1 VTLVSFGIIEPTYI
15 HETGGLFQFAKKI
28 GLNRFKPSADLI
40 AGNSQVL
47 SKTPLTI
54 KWVIQKPEADIMMTF
69 WNDLQKLGMEEDE
82 KSSRKFAI
90 ANPSPFVRKM
100 PALNKASHVELDPED
115 IEYFAPGG
123 IIYKER
129 QKAFL
134 DVLPFEEIL
143 KRAESWSKR
152 ELETLEPLW
161 EINEETQEESPKFL
175 GFNTNRG
182 INRGNIRTSLPD
194 IGRIAYCDVAIDPS
208 FNEIVTGKPLDQ
220 KTAMNQHLVQE
231 ILNKYLEQSH
241 CPDETHCDYHYEWA
255 SAYVFDRIQESLEE
269 KAWDD
274 CLNKI
279 RILRNPKLL
288 APGDFYLNV
297 T

>member
-1 VTLVSFGIIEPTYI
+1 MGTSYFFTTVNTMAGQSSNYCILGNDVDV
-15 HETGGLFQFAKKI
+15 
-28 GLNRFKPSADLI
+28 NLI
-40 AGNSQVL
+40 NCE
-47 SKTPLTI
+47 I
-54 KWVIQKPEADIMMTF
+54 IQKPEADIMMTF
-69 WNDLQKLGMEEDE
+69 WNDLQKLGMEDDE
-82 KSSRKFAI
+82 NSSRKFAI
-90 ANPSPFVRKM
+90 ANLSPFVEKM
-100 PALNKASHVELDPED
+100 PALNKASHGFLTESD
-115 IEYFAPGG
+115 ING
-123 IIYKER
+123 ISSSRKYSDKIIEGANRWYAQNKCLSFPII
-129 QKAFL
+129 K
-134 DVLPFEEIL
+134 
-143 KRAESWSKR
+143 

-161 EINEETQEESPKFL
+161 EINEETQEESLKFL

-182 INRGNIRTSLPD
+182 INRGNIRTNLPD

-220 KTAMNQHLVQE
+220 KTATNQHLVQE

-255 SAYVFDRIQESLEE
+255 SAYVFDRIQERLEE

-279 RILRNPKLL
+279 RILRNPNMI